1 MMVPFSNSSIRTKL
15 SIAFGTALALIVAV
29 GFFGLVQLR
38 TLDTVAHEFRDVW
51 LPRLENLGDIKRAA
65 TEHRMLATRRIQ
77 TTNFHHLAAIIRGT
91 DAATKALGTAEGI
104 YLRSQISAQERRAFL
119 EFRSHWND
127 YVETLGRVYQR
138 LEGGELSSAFQEFNI
153 VSVTAFDRAMER
165 LDDLIGLSKVQSAAA
180 SIRAQEAYELA
191 LYLTIGA
198 LIVASVLAV
207 LAIAW
212 ISRYVTSPILRVSE
226 AMQRLV
232 GGDYSSAVTD
242 IATRKDEIGV
252 LAGAV
257 GGYRESL
264 VRSRNLAEIAE
275 LERERLQAA
284 VTNMSIGLCMF
295 DAKRTLVICN
305 SRFAEIYNLP
315 SELTKPGTSIVD
327 ILRARAA
334 SGGIGGSD
342 PEAYIQ
348 RVLGNIAARKV
359 ASSQV
364 ELNNGRAISVIHQ
377 PMENGGWVAT
387 HEDITDRRK
396 AEARIRHMARHD
408 ALTDLPNRILF
419 KEQVE
424 DAFRRVPRG
433 EHLALLCIDLDNFKY
448 VNDTLGHPIGDLLLE
463 SVAERLRGSLRE
475 QDTVARFG
483 GDEFA
488 IIQVGVEQPAGATTL
503 AQRVIDALSAPFDL
517 AGHQIVIGASIGI
530 AIAPM
535 DGIDAD
541 QLLKN
546 GDMALYR
553 AKAEGR
559 GTSRFFEL
567 EMDMRMQARR
577 ALELDMR
584 KAFMHGEFELYYQ
597 PVINVRTNE
606 ITTCEALL
614 RWHHPARGMVPPSEF
629 IPLAEDIG
637 LIVPIGEWVLRTAC
651 SDAMSW
657 PSDIRVAVNLSP
669 VQFKSKRLLESVI
682 TALSVSKL
690 SPDRLELEI
699 TEGVLLVEH
708 ETTLAVLHQLRAY
721 GVRIAMD
728 DFGTGYSSLSY
739 LRSFPFDKIKIDR
752 SFIRNISS
760 DQSSLAIIRAVTGLS
775 ASLGMSTTA
784 EGVETSDQLERIRAE
799 GCDEVQGFLFSKAK
813 PANEIRMMFAAVHE
827 REAAVA

>member
-799 GCDEVQGFLFSKAK
+799 GCDEVQGFLFSRAK

>member
-198 LIVASVLAV
+198 LIVASVLAI

-503 AQRVIDALSAPFDL
+503 AQRVIDALSTPFDL